1 MTNPNSLGL
10 EVKCINRQAYA
21 PAYFVFRHGKCL
33 KNVKGK
39 AAGTVLALVFFG
51 TYCAGCGEST
61 KSSARIYSTVHSL
74 AFVGIFV

>member
-1 MTNPNSLGL
+1 
-10 EVKCINRQAYA
+10 
-21 PAYFVFRHGKCL
+21 VFRHGNCL

-39 AAGTVLALVFFG
+39 TAGTVPALVFFG

-61 KSSARIYSTVHSL
+61 RSSARIYSIVNSL